1 MNYNNYPAIGI
12 DNKIKIMQDVLF
24 QYLGFTNVDFYG
36 RVQKVIAK
44 DGKGLTPEVY
54 VSNTERKEVFY
65 DDRNAIGGNVFF
77 IDNDEHTTTDGKR
90 FAAKVKVVFMLNLN
104 KVAAVKPYR
113 ADSEIQQ
120 KAIDLLKK
128 LKAIEIT
135 SIEKG
140 IDNVLSEFNIEQIKK
155 NDLQPYH
162 TFSINGD
169 LYY

>member
-24 QYLGFTNVDFYG
+24 QHLGFTNVDFYG
-36 RVQKVIAK
+36 RVHKIISK
-44 DGKGLTPEVY
+44 DGKGFTPEVY

-77 IDNDEHTTTDGKR
+77 IENDEHTTTDGK
-90 FAAKVKVVFMLNLN
+90 FYVAKVKVVFMLNLN
-104 KVAAVKPYR
+104 KVSSLKNYR

-120 KAIDLLKK
+120 TAIELLKR

-140 IDNVLSEFNIEQIKK
+140 VENVLSDFNTERIIKH
-155 NDLQPYH
+155 DLQPYH
-162 TFSINGD
+162 TFSINGN
-169 LYY
+169 LNY